1 MLTWEFESAIIE
13 ASASTRMTANLSG
26 CFCLLLSSVPMSDA
40 NAEAADVAMSAI
52 AINII
57 AARVLFVFCSNEVT
71 IVRLP
76 NMIAQA
82 KTDYFIDSWYDTNR
96 VSLHLNSI

>member
-1 MLTWEFESAIIE
+1 
-13 ASASTRMTANLSG
+13 
-26 CFCLLLSSVPMSDA
+26 MSNA
-40 NAEAADVAMSAI
+40 NAEAADVAMIAM

-71 IVRLP
+71 TVRLP

-82 KTDYFIDSWYDTNR
+82 KTDYFIDS
-96 VSLHLNSI
+96 